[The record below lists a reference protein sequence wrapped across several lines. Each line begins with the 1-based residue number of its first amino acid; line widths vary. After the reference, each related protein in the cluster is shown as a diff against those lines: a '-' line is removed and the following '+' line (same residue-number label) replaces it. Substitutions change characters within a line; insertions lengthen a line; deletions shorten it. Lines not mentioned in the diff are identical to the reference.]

1 MVAVTVDAD
10 AEAKER
16 RAAAAAAELMRGV
29 VASMQVGGEAWM
41 SVRYSVRTMFLT
53 YNVSTACA
61 QDCVASVLV
70 AKEGAEAAQQAA
82 EARCAGLQAQ
92 LGEQEA
98 FVAALQAARYVRA
111 VLWSVVWCDRSRIVV
126 VLSNMLSCLLGLF
139 SLRDTLEE
147 RAAEEEAK
155 ASQAQE
161 ELQNERAQVRTY
173 VGCMVSD
180 ACESINQSIIIFGP
194 RT

>member
-1 MVAVTVDAD
+1 M
-10 AEAKER
+10 
-16 RAAAAAAELMRGV
+16 
-29 VASMQVGGEAWM
+29 ASIV
-41 SVRYSVRTMFLT
+41 
-53 YNVSTACA
+53 
-61 QDCVASVLV
+61 V

-111 VLWSVVWCDRSRIVV
+111 LECGVVEVELLWYLSYLPLSFLFGLPSLLRS
-126 VLSNMLSCLLGLF
+126 
-139 SLRDTLEE
+139 RDTLEE

-173 VGCMVSD
+173 VGCRMHV
-180 ACESINQSIIIFGP
+180 NQSIIIFGP